1 MKYSLRKLFQQ
12 GGEGSGFKGH
22 AGRQGLRGGSAKRG
36 SHGDVSSKK
45 RKETGK
51 AISEAEAFMK
61 ELNTPFGSSTSMRR
75 GDSDKGTGKFDIGV
89 KVTATK
95 SIDGLKQGASY
106 QIYDKGVVTTPS
118 GGTYKYYR
126 VDTLAQ
132 GRTDTF
138 SIGSPSL
145 DPDTVFKVAK

>member
-1 MKYSLRKLFQQ
+1 MTYSLKKLFGQ
-12 GGEGSGFKGH
+12 GGAGSGFEGH
-22 AGRQGLRGGSAKRG
+22 AGRQGLRGGSSKRG
-36 SHGDVSSKK
+36 SRGDVSSKK

-75 GDSDKGTGKFDIGV
+75 GDSDEGTGKFDIGT

-95 SIDGLKQGASY
+95 SIDGLKEGAPY

-118 GGTYKYYR
+118 GGSYR
-126 VDTLAQ
+126 AELIHSVLVLL
-132 GRTDTF
+132 
-138 SIGSPSL
+138 P
-145 DPDTVFKVAK
+145 